1 MATIF
6 QRTLGCRYYAGH
18 WESGLLE
25 SLLWHMNTDGS
36 TNTGLEL
43 PPKPEQSQDARSY
56 VAPTWSWAFR
66 KLNSTSKLDFPFSEP
81 AQHRAYSPVSDVV
94 DVLVMPTTSDLLGAV
109 RGGCIVI
116 RGPVSNLVVDDEDHL
131 GYYDIRRFNKFPTRI
146 KIYADDQSYLSYI
159 LKTYYPPQR
168 TRPFPPS
175 IPQNCE
181 IFLLPL
187 T

>member
-1 MATIF
+1 MSWYRHIAGPCTATQLTKSSNVLPSLSGMATIF
-6 QRTLGCRYYAGH
+6 QRKLGCRYYAGH
-18 WESGLLE
+18 WESGLLQ

-43 PPKPEQSQDARSY
+43 PPKPEQSQDTRSY

-116 RGPVSNLVVDDEDHL
+116 HVVL
-131 GYYDIRRFNKFPTRI
+131 YPTWSLTTRI
-146 KIYADDQSYLSYI
+146 
-159 LKTYYPPQR
+159 T
-168 TRPFPPS
+168 
-175 IPQNCE
+175 
-181 IFLLPL
+181 
-187 T
+187 